1 MTETKKTKNKVML
14 SAFSIILILIF
25 ALGVLSYILPIA
37 QFNGDAIING
47 SGVVRAKISD
57 ILMAPILGFENAI
70 DVCIFV
76 IILGGFLAIVTK
88 TGALE
93 TGIKVLV
100 QKLKGRE
107 TILIPI
113 LMFIFS
119 LGGTTYGMLEETVG
133 FYALLAATMVAARM
147 DTLVG
152 ASVIL
157 LGAGSGVLGSTI
169 NPFAVGAAVSAL
181 PAGIEVNQGIIIGLG
196 VLLWLTTLGISIFFV
211 MRYAK
216 KVQKDKGSTF
226 LSLQE
231 QKAMEETYGEEKE
244 QTKAKLTSKQ
254 KLTLIIFALTFL
266 VMIIGFIPWG
276 EFGITIFDKF
286 TGWLT
291 GTPLGGW
298 YFYEAALWFLIISII
313 IALINGYK
321 EHEFV
326 ETFVNGTK
334 DMMSVVLVIA
344 IARGASVLMQ
354 TTHLDNYI
362 IYNTSEALKN
372 MPAVIF
378 GPANYILHIILSV
391 LVPSSS
397 GLATLSTPIIG
408 PLASNLGYSV
418 EATIMTLVAA
428 NGLVNLITPTC
439 GAIMGGLAL
448 AKVEYGTW
456 FKWAIKVVTTIAI
469 VNILILTFAMVI
481 L

>member
-1 MTETKKTKNKVML
+1 MTETKKTKNNTML

-57 ILMAPILGFENAI
+57 ILMSPILGFENAI

-133 FYALLAATMVAARM
+133 FYALLAATMVAAKM

-152 ASVIL
+152 AAVVL
-157 LGAGSGVLGSTI
+157 FGAGSGVLGSTI

-244 QTKAKLTSKQ
+244 QTKAELTSKQ

>member
-1 MTETKKTKNKVML
+1 MTETKKTKNNTML

-37 QFNGDAIING
+37 QFNGDTIING

-133 FYALLAATMVAARM
+133 FYALLAATMVAAKM

-152 ASVIL
+152 AAVVL
-157 LGAGSGVLGSTI
+157 FGAGSGVLGSTI

>member
-1 MTETKKTKNKVML
+1 MTETKKSKNKVML

-25 ALGVLSYILPIA
+25 ALGILSYILPIA
-37 QFNGDAIING
+37 QFNGDTIVNG

-57 ILMAPILGFENAI
+57 ILMSPILGFENAI

-133 FYALLAATMVAARM
+133 FYALLAATMVAAGM

-181 PAGIEVNQGIIIGLG
+181 PEGIEVNQGIIIGLG
-196 VLLWLTTLGISIFFV
+196 VLLWLTTLSISIFFV

-216 KVQKDKGSTF
+216 KVQKEKGSTF

-244 QTKAKLTSKQ
+244 QIVAKLTSKQ
-254 KLTLIIFALTFL
+254 KITLIIFALTFL

-408 PLASNLGYSV
+408 PLAANLGYSV
-418 EATIMTLVAA
+418 ETTIMTLVAA
-428 NGLVNLITPTC
+428 YGLVNLITPTC

-456 FKWAIKVVTTIAI
+456 FKWAIKVVATIAI